1 MNTNNDD
8 KETILKSILF
18 RFDNSDKESLAIELV
33 TLLALENDG
42 PPYQYQVT
50 RLLDR
55 ELTRAEEFKLSVLNS
70 SHNYIGG
77 GGGGEEEEA
86 G

>member
-33 TLLALENDG
+33 TLLALEYDG

-77 GGGGEEEEA
+77 GGGGEEEEE
-86 G
+86 